1 MRPGIFSLLLP
12 AAAAALAAPA
22 LLQGGP
28 VPGTTS
34 LTNPAVTFTV
44 PDRHHVV
51 LRRGPVTAIIVD
63 NHAVDV
69 PELPGHRAGYN
80 GVASLA
86 HARDGRNVFVPALA
100 GLNLEH
106 IHDGTLTVAAERF
119 EPRKAPMVLR
129 VVDAHTVELYQP
141 PTPTFQLESCGRFHL
156 LEDGTLEYT
165 FECIPRADTF
175 KRGYIGV
182 FWASYLAAP
191 EDKAIHF
198 RGREAAAGDG
208 PGGWLRTLSPQHG
221 VDSTHPPA
229 GDRRAIAYE
238 PNFPL
243 TLANHPSRY
252 VHTEPWYFGVTR
264 GLALVQMFR
273 SADRIWFAQSP
284 TGGGGIHPAWDFQW
298 FATDWKVGEPRG
310 FVMRVA
316 LTPFEN
322 HAQLETAT
330 RPHRQALNPG
340 LRLDGPERPA
350 AVQP

>member
-1 MRPGIFSLLLP
+1 MRPRF
-12 AAAAALAAPA
+12 AAVVVPVAATLAGLASAL
-22 LLQGGP
+22 GGA
-28 VPGTTS
+28 VPGATS
-34 LTNPAVTFTV
+34 LTNSTV
-44 PDRHHVV
+44 AYTASARHHVV
-51 LRRGPVTAIIVD
+51 LKRGPITAIVVD
-63 NHAVDV
+63 NHAVDT

-129 VVDAHTVELYQP
+129 VIDAHTVELYQP

-156 LEDGTLEYT
+156 LADGTLEYT

-175 KRGYIGV
+175 KRGFIGV

-191 EDKAIHF
+191 EDRAIHF
-198 RGREAAAGDG
+198 RGREAAAGND
-208 PGGWLRTLSPQHG
+208 PGEWLRTLSPQHG

-229 GDRRAIAYE
+229 VDPRPITFVPG
-238 PNFPL
+238 FPL
-243 TLANHPSRY
+243 TLANHRSRY

-273 SADRIWFAQSP
+273 ARDLVWFAQSP
-284 TGGGGIHPAWDFQW
+284 TGGGGANPAWDFQW
-298 FATDWKVGEPRG
+298 FATEWKVGEPRG

-316 LTPFEN
+316 LTPYDDR
-322 HAQLETAT
+322 AQVERVT

-340 LRLDGPERPA
+340 GSPEPERR
-350 AVQP
+350 